1 MTPTYFAIFV
11 KQVRLHTDIVPSKH
25 VTVEEKLAMLLYW
38 LRSSESYR
46 KLEKVFQRS
55 LDTISRHLP
64 ETLGLI
70 VHSELRKQ
78 YVVQPA
84 ADTPTS
90 SVITDKPRFA
100 RYFGDCIG
108 AIDGTLGPWYST
120 AHDAERWIDRKG
132 DKTQNI
138 LAATTFDNRFCY
150 LQSGCEGSA
159 HDQQAWDWA
168 RERDLVIP
176 EGKYYLGNAGFAT
189 SEECMTPYRN
199 VRYHLEEWL
208 IGSQSPQNPQE
219 LFNLRHASLRN
230 AVERIIAVTRRQFAV
245 LVGHPRELPA
255 EHQARIPH
263 ACALLH
269 NFIQINDSINARTG
283 EPRSV
288 STEEEEQ
295 QLLREIAAATDL
307 NDSENEYH
315 PDSDRERQR
324 RAHVSTSASKRRM
337 EDLRDNIAERMWAD
351 YQTYEGALAMDQR
364 GLIRLVPHIQ
374 GVYNDDYYKLNIQI
388 HLNNQ
393 IHLMEQV
400 KWSSPPLMQCCCQ
413 TWTKMRDGSLG

>member
-1 MTPTYFAIFV
+1 MELFNNNNTVPMSNALGMTPACFAIFV
-11 KQVRLHTDIVPSKH
+11 KEVRLHTDVVPSKH

-38 LRSSESYR
+38 LRGSESYR
-46 KLEKVFQRS
+46 KLDKVFKRS
-55 LDTISRHLP
+55 LDTISRYLP
-64 ETLGLI
+64 ETLGLL
-70 VHSELRKQ
+70 VHSDLRKQ
-78 YVVQPA
+78 YVVQPT
-84 ADTPTS
+84 ADTPTP
-90 SVITDKPRFA
+90 SVITDNPRFA

-120 AHDAERWIDRKG
+120 AHDAERWIDRNG

-138 LAATTFDNRFCY
+138 LAATTFDHRFCY

-176 EGKYYLGNAGFAT
+176 EGKYYLGDAGFAT

-208 IGSQSPQNPQE
+208 LGSQSPQNPQE

-230 AVERIIAVTRRQFAV
+230 AVERIIAVTKRQFAV

-269 NFIQINDSINARTG
+269 NFIQFNDPINARTG

-288 STEEEEQ
+288 STEEEER

-315 PDSDRERQR
+315 PDSDHERQR

-351 YQTYEGALAMDQR
+351 YQTYETEARRLAAHASDEQS
-364 GLIRLVPHIQ
+364 IRRAELREL
-374 GVYNDDYYKLNIQI
+374 YL
-388 HLNNQ
+388 L
-393 IHLMEQV
+393 
-400 KWSSPPLMQCCCQ
+400 
-413 TWTKMRDGSLG
+413 WTREI